1 MIIAVLNTKGGTGKS
16 VTALNLAISQSLKG
30 LNVLAVDGDRQGTL
44 MAALANRGDRSP
56 TIAVAQYTEGQTL
69 RQQVQR
75 AAVQYDCTVIDAG
88 GRDSAAL
95 RASLLLADKVI
106 IPFQPRSFD
115 VWALDDMHALL
126 QEARAV
132 KDIDAYALLTLADA
146 RGGDNAAAGGAVP
159 DGITLLPVSVGRRK
173 AIAEAAGE
181 GLSLLELPPSRDPK
195 AFAEFQA
202 MVAAIFDNNQN
213 STK

>member
-1 MIIAVLNTKGGTGKS
+1 
-16 VTALNLAISQSLKG
+16 
-30 LNVLAVDGDRQGTL
+30 
-44 MAALANRGDRSP
+44 
-56 TIAVAQYTEGQTL
+56 
-69 RQQVQR
+69 
-75 AAVQYDCTVIDAG
+75 
-88 GRDSAAL
+88 
-95 RASLLLADKVI
+95 
-106 IPFQPRSFD
+106 
-115 VWALDDMHALL
+115 MHALL

-195 AFAEFQA
+195 AFAELQA
-202 MVAAIFDNNQN
+202 MVAAIFANNQN